1 MIALVTLGRIN
12 SSIPE
17 PERGFDWFI
26 TGNYSATTR
35 RFLTTAAQM
44 PEEKAY
50 SPHHATHGHCYSA
63 DQLITLA
70 ALEADGRLTHGR
82 RRPAAGEQLPFV
94 VPHRPGARGP
104 GPGVTPPH
112 ASHAR

>member
-50 SPHHATHGHCYSA
+50 SPPTTPPTATATRRTSSSRWRRWRRTAGSPTA
-63 DQLITLA
+63 DGVLLLA
-70 ALEADGRLTHGR
+70 SSSRSWSLTALERVD
-82 RRPAAGEQLPFV
+82 PAPA
-94 VPHRPGARGP
+94 
-104 GPGVTPPH
+104 
-112 ASHAR
+112 